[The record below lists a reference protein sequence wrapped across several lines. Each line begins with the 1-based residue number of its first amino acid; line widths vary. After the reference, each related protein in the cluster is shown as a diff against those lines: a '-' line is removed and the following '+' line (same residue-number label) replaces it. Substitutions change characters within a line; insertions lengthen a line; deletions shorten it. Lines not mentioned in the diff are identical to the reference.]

1 MLSFSF
7 QRQQGA
13 GILTFSGDISSHHNE
28 DFKSALMI
36 SISNSDKVVVNFD
49 EVSAFDRICVQTFC
63 AAVKIAKRLKK
74 ELTFSMVAMTEQAR
88 HNGLACSIMGCGIC
102 GRKGCLLSQSAAMEA
117 MS

>member
-13 GILTFSGDISSHHNE
+13 GILTFSGEISSHHND

-49 EVSAFDRICVQTFC
+49 EVSAFDKICVQSFC
-63 AAVKIAKRLKK
+63 ATVKAAKRLKK
-74 ELTFSMVAMTEQAR
+74 ELTFNMVAIREKAR
-88 HNGLACSIMGCGIC
+88 HNGITCSIMGCDMC
-102 GRKGCLLSQSAAMEA
+102 GKRECLIAQSVAMEA
-117 MS
+117 TS